1 MNLTVNKVIEEF
13 YSNAFLSSRTISEVG
28 PRLSEGKM
36 ALLAEA
42 GEKVHVKPSLP
53 ISDVAAITG

>member
-1 MNLTVNKVIEEF
+1 VIEEF
-13 YSNAFLSSRTISEVG
+13 YSNAFLSSRTISGVG